1 MVAVQGQ
8 VIPKIGALSP
18 PPSQA
23 GINATVGLGRNT
35 EALASQLHAKYF
47 YLTYAG
53 QVYSIC
59 NQTVATLSTLS
70 TTYTGLLVIN
80 PNGSGFN
87 AVLLQCCVALAS
99 APAGVST
106 IQHQAITSV
115 QKTAVTNGTPATVYN
130 GLLGTAAGA
139 CTGSVAATLPTA
151 PISIRAVG
159 CGVVA
164 TGSTDTIPFALDEI
178 DGTIILQPG
187 TYCGLGY
194 VTTAPGVIASYHWA
208 ELPV

>member
-1 MVAVQGQ
+1 MVAVQGT
-8 VIPKIGALSP
+8 VIPKLGQLSP
-18 PPSQA
+18 PQEGA
-23 GINATVGLGRNT
+23 GNSATLGLGRNS
-35 EALASQLHAKYF
+35 EALSSQLQAKYF
-47 YLTYAG
+47 YLAYAG
-53 QVYSIC
+53 QVFSIC

-80 PNGSGFN
+80 PLGSHWN
-87 AVLLQCCVALAS
+87 AILLQCCVALAS

-106 IQHQAITSV
+106 IQHQAITTI
-115 QKTAVTNGTPATVYN
+115 QKTTVTNGTPATVYN
-130 GLLGTAAGA
+130 GLLGTLPGA

-151 PISIRAVG
+151 PISIRAIG

-164 TGSTDTIPFALDEI
+164 TGSTDTIPFAMDDI
-178 DGTIILQPG
+178 AGTIILQPG

-208 ELPV
+208 ELPT